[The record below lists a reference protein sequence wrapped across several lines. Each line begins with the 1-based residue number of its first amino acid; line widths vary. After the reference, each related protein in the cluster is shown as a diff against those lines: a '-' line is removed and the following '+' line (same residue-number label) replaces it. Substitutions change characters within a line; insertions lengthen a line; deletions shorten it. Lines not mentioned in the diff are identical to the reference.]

1 MSNLRN
7 QVQLIGNVGN
17 APEIKDFE
25 SGKKVCSFSL
35 ATNEYYYKEGEKIQ
49 QTDWHHVVAWGK
61 QAELIE
67 KYVDKGKEIAIRGK
81 LTSRSYETQNGEK
94 RFVTEILVN
103 EILFL
108 GNKEAIEK

>member
-7 QVQLIGNVGN
+7 NVQLIGNVGN
-17 APEIKDFE
+17 APEIKNFE

-35 ATNEYYYKEGEKIQ
+35 VTNEYYHKEGEKIQ
-49 QTDWHHVVAWGK
+49 QTDWHNIVAWGK

-67 KYVDKGKEIAIRGK
+67 KYGNKGKEVAIRGK
-81 LTSRSYETQNGEK
+81 LTSRSYETQDGEK
-94 RFVTEILVN
+94 RFVTEILVS
-103 EILFL
+103 EILLL

>member
-17 APEIKDFE
+17 NPEIKNFE
-25 SGKKVCSFSL
+25 NGKKVSSFSL
-35 ATNEYYYKEGEKIQ
+35 ATNEYYHKEGEKIQ
-49 QTDWHHVVAWGK
+49 QTDWHNVVAWGK

-67 KYVDKGKEIAIRGK
+67 KYVDKGKEVAIRGK
-81 LTSRSYETQNGEK
+81 LTSRSYETQSGEK

-103 EILFL
+103 EIMFL
-108 GNKEAIEK
+108 GGGEKPGN